1 MSRQLLRLGLLIVLV
16 LGGCA
21 APPPPTPLPEP
32 TPPPIP
38 ESRVDPLTL
47 NLVPVYDRQA
57 GVTLAQALVQH
68 YLQGPYYRMAT
79 PLLLAQ
85 QYRAGHALHSPD
97 SHRLLVVYHNDQ
109 GWGSLGVTAGLDS
122 IMNAFR
128 VLRGGEQGYALV
140 LKRVRICLNTGADRA
155 PSWQGQR
162 WAFSPTRPGR
172 FECSGQTNGSLFQLG
187 SGLPGALGPYTES
200 GDTVLYARDWSTLQQ
215 IASLL
220 AHQFPHLK
228 VPRVY

>member
-1 MSRQLLRLGLLIVLV
+1 MKRRLLRSGLLIALV

-21 APPPPTPLPEP
+21 APPPPTPLVSEP
-32 TPPPIP
+32 RI
-38 ESRVDPLTL
+38 EPLTL

-68 YLQGPYYRMAT
+68 YLHGPHYRMAT

-85 QYRAGHALHSPD
+85 HYRAGTELHTSD
-97 SHRLLVVYHNDQ
+97 ARRLLVTYHNEQ
-109 GWGSLGVTAGLDS
+109 QWGSLAITAGQGS
-122 IMNAFR
+122 IINAFR
-128 VLRGGEQGYALV
+128 VQRGDERGYALV
-140 LKRVRICLNTGADRA
+140 LKRVRICLNTGADEA
-155 PSWQGQR
+155 PSWQGTR
-162 WAFSPTRPGR
+162 WAFSPIQPGR
-172 FECSGQTNGSLFQLG
+172 FECSGQTKGSLFQLG
-187 SGLPGALGPYTES
+187 SGLPGVLGPYAES
-200 GDTVLYARDWSTLQQ
+200 GDTVLYALDWSTLQQ

>member
-1 MSRQLLRLGLLIVLV
+1 MRRQLLRLGVLIVLM

-21 APPPPTPLPEP
+21 APPPPPP
-32 TPPPIP
+32 TPTPVVTEP
-38 ESRVDPLTL
+38 RVEPLTL

-68 YLQGPYYRMAT
+68 YLRGPHYRMAT

-85 QYRAGHALHSPD
+85 QYRAGTALHTPD
-97 SHRLLVVYHNDQ
+97 KHRLLVTYRNDQ
-109 GWGSLGVTAGLDS
+109 GWGSLSVTAGQGSL
-122 IMNAFR
+122 MNAFR
-128 VLRGGEQGYALV
+128 VQRDGEQGYALV
-140 LKRVRICLNTGADRA
+140 LKRVRICLNTGADQA
-155 PSWQGQR
+155 PSWQGNR
-162 WAFSPTRPGR
+162 WAFSQTRPGR
-172 FECSGQTNGSLFQLG
+172 FECSAQTRGSLFQLG
-187 SGLPGALGPYTES
+187 SGLPGGLGPYAES

-228 VPRVY
+228 VPRVH